1 MLTLAEFRT
10 LLAQTGRQ
18 VTWHQ
23 AKAPQTV
30 QAVQAIVSSTSK
42 APEMIVNAFGING
55 WQCQVAA
62 ADLPVPPEKFDQF
75 TDADGERY
83 TIDIVIPK
91 HQRGTGLVVSFT
103 CYAKGR

>member
-1 MLTLAEFRT
+1 MLTPAEFRI

-23 AKAPQTV
+23 AKAPQQTK
-30 QAVQAIVSSTSK
+30 AVQAIVSSTSTS
-42 APEMIVNAFGING
+42 AEAIVNAYGLNSYTFQIS
-55 WQCQVAA
+55 AS
-62 ADLPVPPEKFDQF
+62 DLPVPPEKFDQIS
-75 TDADGERY
+75 DADGERH
-83 TIDIVIPK
+83 TVDLVIPH